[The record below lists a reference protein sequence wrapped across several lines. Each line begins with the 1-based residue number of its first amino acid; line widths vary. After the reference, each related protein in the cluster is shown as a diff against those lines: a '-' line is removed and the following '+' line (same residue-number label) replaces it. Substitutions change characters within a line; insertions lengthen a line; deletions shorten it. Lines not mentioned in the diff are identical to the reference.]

1 MSSLRA
7 HSSAMNDIKQSSL
20 ASLHSSTFLHAV
32 AVVQTHAFLCEVYC
46 QLWQS
51 IRHVQYSN
59 QMFHQMFHQINTCTN
74 SVGSGSGNDA
84 RQYGPPD
91 PEPPAAPP
99 IIILS
104 RSGKAPTPHFQ
115 VPDPADQQVRP
126 QPPTSS
132 LSLEP
137 SQRELGTSD
146 TYSRPPTKPEPE
158 PHPAPPV
165 IILSDRKLLFA
176 TPPPSPPTSPISPQ
190 VDPAVATHAPDTMGS
205 KVSKVKEQ
213 ASNGKLQPSQERLDK
228 EQMKEPSN
236 YYTHRSKSMRRKA
249 GKTGASSSAGGAQ
262 GGTAGGA
269 GGGGIA

>member
-1 MSSLRA
+1 METPVSPALTMSSIRP
-7 HSSAMNDIKQSSL
+7 HSSAINNMEHSSL
-20 ASLHSSTFLHAV
+20 ADLHSSITLHIV
-32 AVVQTHAFLCEVYC
+32 SILKTHALLCEFYSL
-46 QLWQS
+46 LWQS
-51 IRHVQYSN
+51 VRSVQCSSEMSHRREIRA
-59 QMFHQMFHQINTCTN
+59 N
-74 SVGSGSGNDA
+74 STGPGSRNDA

-104 RSGKAPTPHFQ
+104 QSGKAQAPHFQ
-115 VPDPADQQVRP
+115 VPDPADQQVQP

-132 LSLEP
+132 LSLEASP
-137 SQRELGTSD
+137 DELEATGTSC
-146 TYSRPPTKPEPE
+146 PPDKPEPE

-165 IILSDRKLLFA
+165 IILRDETLSSSPPA
-176 TPPPSPPTSPISPQ
+176 SAPPTYPATTHTPP
-190 VDPAVATHAPDTMGS
+190 TMGS

-228 EQMKEPSN
+228 EEMKEPDN

-249 GKTGASSSAGGAQ
+249 GKTGASSGAGGAQ

-269 GGGGIA
+269 GGAGIA